1 MEIQIPLVIFTSF
14 LAWAAGIFGT
24 QCILA
29 LQKRGGAVQL
39 QALICSAVVL
49 VVGGIAVV
57 FHLTHPFNLFNGFGH
72 ITSGITQELIAI
84 VLLAVVMV
92 LFFLML
98 RRSEDD
104 TVPQW
109 LAVVGIAVVLVLIVA
124 MGHSYMMPSLPAW
137 DTVLQLLSLLGAACV
152 MGPATVAFIGAAKG
166 VEIEGIGLLTV
177 IGAAVNA
184 VLSAAYMFAM
194 EASSATFQS
203 FQYYFDPTH
212 PNVAMANPAN
222 VSLFTGDSLAALVVA
237 IIALVGRPRR
247 RAFGQEAGRVE
258 GVGRR
263 GRHRRPGVRR
273 GSAHHD
279 VHHGRD
285 PVHAVL
291 AGFGEAACA
300 CASPP
305 FEK

>member
-1 MEIQIPLVIFTSF
+1 MELQWPLILFTTL
-14 LAWAAGIFGT
+14 LAWAAGVFGA
-24 QCILA
+24 QCLYA
-29 LQKRGGAVQL
+29 LRGQGTRAQMP
-39 QALICSAVVL
+39 ALITSAALL
-49 VVGGIAVV
+49 VVGGIAVF
-57 FHLTHPFNLFNGFGH
+57 FHLEHWERIFNGFGH
-72 ITSGITQELIAI
+72 LTSGITQELIAI
-84 VLLAVVMV
+84 VLLAVAMV

-98 RRSEDD
+98 RRSEDN

-109 LAVVGIAVVLVLIVA
+109 LAVVGIVLVLVLIVA

-152 MGPATVAFIGAAKG
+152 MGPATVAFIGAARG
-166 VEIEGIGLLTV
+166 IEIEGIGLLAV

-237 IIALVGRPRR
+237 VIALVVALVG
-247 RAFGQEAGRVE
+247 ALLGKKQGAWKVWGAVVAIAGLVC
-258 GVGRR
+258 
-263 GRHRRPGVRR
+263 
-273 GSAHHD
+273 
-279 VHHGRD
+279 
-285 PVHAVL
+285 AVAL
-291 AGFGEAACA
+291 RIMMYTMGETL
-300 CASPP
+300 
-305 FEK
+305 FMLY

>member
-39 QALICSAVVL
+39 PALICSAVVL

-98 RRSEDD
+98 RRSEDS

-109 LAVVGIAVVLVLIVA
+109 LAVVGIVAVLVLIVA

-137 DTVLQLLSLLGAACV
+137 DTVLQLLSLLGGACI
-152 MGPATVAFIGAAKG
+152 MGPATVAFIGAVRG
-166 VEIEGIGLLTV
+166 EDIPGIGLLVV
-177 IGAAVNA
+177 IGAAVN
-184 VLSAAYMFAM
+184 
-194 EASSATFQS
+194 
-203 FQYYFDPTH
+203 
-212 PNVAMANPAN
+212 
-222 VSLFTGDSLAALVVA
+222 G
-237 IIALVGRPRR
+237 IA
-247 RAFGQEAGRVE
+247 
-258 GVGRR
+258 
-263 GRHRRPGVRR
+263 
-273 GSAHHD
+273 
-279 VHHGRD
+279 
-285 PVHAVL
+285 PVQFVTQL
-291 AGFGEAACA
+291 
-300 CASPP
+300 
-305 FEK
+305 

>member
-39 QALICSAVVL
+39 PALICSAVVL

-57 FHLTHPFNLFNGFGH
+57 FHLTHRSTCSTGSD
-72 ITSGITQELIAI
+72 TSPRASPRKAHRHCA
-84 VLLAVVMV
+84 LAVVMV

-109 LAVVGIAVVLVLIVA
+109 LAVVGIVVVLVLIVA

-152 MGPATVAFIGAAKG
+152 MGPATVAFIGAVKG
-166 VEIEGIGLLTV
+166 VEIEGIGLLAV

-203 FQYYFDPTH
+203 FQYYFDRRTRTWLWPIRPTC
-212 PNVAMANPAN
+212 PCSPATRWRLLWWR
-222 VSLFTGDSLAALVVA
+222 SSPWWSPSSARFWARS
-237 IIALVGRPRR
+237 R
-247 RAFGQEAGRVE
+247 E
-258 GVGRR
+258 R
-263 GRHRRPGVRR
+263 GRCGARWSP
-273 GSAHHD
+273 S
-279 VHHGRD
+279 
-285 PVHAVL
+285 PVWCVPWL
-291 AGFGEAACA
+291 
-300 CASPP
+300 CAS
-305 FEK
+305 

>member
-1 MEIQIPLVIFTSF
+1 MEIQWPLILFTF
-14 LAWAAGIFGT
+14 FNCLAGGIFLMQG
-24 QCILA
+24 ILTLAGKGKAMQLASCVSAIVA
-29 LQKRGGAVQL
+29 LAIGGLSVF
-39 QALICSAVVL
+39 
-49 VVGGIAVV
+49 
-57 FHLTHPFNLFNGFGH
+57 FHLQHPLRMLNGFGH

-109 LAVVGIAVVLVLIVA
+109 LAVVGIVVVLVLIVA

-152 MGPATVAFIGAAKG
+152 MGPATVAFIGAVKG

-237 IIALVGRPRR
+237 VIALVVALVG
-247 RAFGQEAGRVE
+247 ALLGKKQGAWKVWGAVVAIAGLVC
-258 GVGRR
+258 
-263 GRHRRPGVRR
+263 
-273 GSAHHD
+273 
-279 VHHGRD
+279 
-285 PVHAVL
+285 AVAL
-291 AGFGEAACA
+291 RIMMYTMGETL
-300 CASPP
+300 
-305 FEK
+305 FMLY

>member
-39 QALICSAVVL
+39 PALICSAAVL

-84 VLLAVVMV
+84 VLLAVAMV

-98 RRSEDD
+98 RRSEDN

-109 LAVVGIAVVLVLIVA
+109 LAVVGIVLVLVLIVA

-152 MGPATVAFIGAAKG
+152 MGPATVAFIGAARG
-166 VEIEGIGLLTV
+166 IEIEGIGLLAV

-194 EASSATFQS
+194 EA
-203 FQYYFDPTH
+203 YFDPTH

-237 IIALVGRPRR
+237 VIALVVALVG
-247 RAFGQEAGRVE
+247 ALLGKKQGAWKVWGAVVAIAGLVC
-258 GVGRR
+258 
-263 GRHRRPGVRR
+263 
-273 GSAHHD
+273 
-279 VHHGRD
+279 
-285 PVHAVL
+285 AVAL
-291 AGFGEAACA
+291 RIMMYTMGETL
-300 CASPP
+300 
-305 FEK
+305 FMLY

>member
-39 QALICSAVVL
+39 PALICSAVVL

-98 RRSEDD
+98 RRSEDS

-109 LAVVGIAVVLVLIVA
+109 LAVVGIVAVLVLIVA

-137 DTVLQLLSLLGAACV
+137 DTVLQLLSLLG
-152 MGPATVAFIGAAKG
+152 GA
-166 VEIEGIGLLTV
+166 
-177 IGAAVNA
+177 
-184 VLSAAYMFAM
+184 
-194 EASSATFQS
+194 
-203 FQYYFDPTH
+203 
-212 PNVAMANPAN
+212 
-222 VSLFTGDSLAALVVA
+222 
-237 IIALVGRPRR
+237 
-247 RAFGQEAGRVE
+247 
-258 GVGRR
+258 
-263 GRHRRPGVRR
+263 
-273 GSAHHD
+273 
-279 VHHGRD
+279 
-285 PVHAVL
+285 
-291 AGFGEAACA
+291 
-300 CASPP
+300 
-305 FEK
+305 

>member
-1 MEIQIPLVIFTSF
+1 METQWPLVIFTLF
-14 LAWAAGIFGT
+14 VCLTCGT
-24 QCILA
+24 LGGMSILA
-29 LQKRGGAVQL
+29 LKGQGRNL
-39 QALICSAVVL
+39 QMTALITSAVSL
-49 VVGGIAVV
+49 VVGGIGA
-57 FHLTHPFNLFNGFGH
+57 FLHLEHWERIFNGFGH

-109 LAVVGIAVVLVLIVA
+109 LAVVGIVVVLVLIVA

-237 IIALVGRPRR
+237 VIALVVALVG
-247 RAFGQEAGRVE
+247 ALLGKKQGAWKVWGAVVAIAGLVC
-258 GVGRR
+258 
-263 GRHRRPGVRR
+263 
-273 GSAHHD
+273 
-279 VHHGRD
+279 
-285 PVHAVL
+285 AVAL
-291 AGFGEAACA
+291 RIMMYTMGETL
-300 CASPP
+300 
-305 FEK
+305 FMLY

>member
-1 MEIQIPLVIFTSF
+1 MELQWPLILFTTL
-14 LAWAAGIFGT
+14 LAWAAGVFGA
-24 QCILA
+24 QCLYA
-29 LQKRGGAVQL
+29 LRGQGTRAQMP
-39 QALICSAVVL
+39 ALIASAALL
-49 VVGGIAVV
+49 VVGGIAVF
-57 FHLTHPFNLFNGFGH
+57 FHLEHWERIFNGFGH

-84 VLLAVVMV
+84 VLLAVAMV

-109 LAVVGIAVVLVLIVA
+109 LAVVGLVLVCVLIVA

-184 VLSAAYMFAM
+184 VLSVAYMFAM

-222 VSLFTGDSLAALVVA
+222 VSLFTGDSLTALVIAVIALVVA
-237 IIALVGRPRR
+237 LVGALVGKKQG
-247 RAFGQEAGRVE
+247 AWKVWGAVVAIAGLVCAVALRVMMYTM
-258 GVGRR
+258 
-263 GRHRRPGVRR
+263 
-273 GSAHHD
+273 
-279 VHHGRD
+279 
-285 PVHAVL
+285 
-291 AGFGEAACA
+291 GETL
-300 CASPP
+300 
-305 FEK
+305 FMLY

>member
-1 MEIQIPLVIFTSF
+1 MELQWPLILFTT
-14 LAWAAGIFGT
+14 LVAWSAGVFGT
-24 QCILA
+24 QAVLA
-29 LQKRGGAVQL
+29 LRGEAPKAQLSCWITAAVL
-39 QALICSAVVL
+39 LAA
-49 VVGGIAVV
+49 GGIAVF
-57 FHLTHPFNLFNGFGH
+57 FHLEHFERIFNGFGH
-72 ITSGITQELIAI
+72 LTSGITQELIAI

-109 LAVVGIAVVLVLIVA
+109 LAVVGIVVVLVLIVA

-152 MGPATVAFIGAAKG
+152 MGPATVAFIGAVKG

-237 IIALVGRPRR
+237 IIALVVALVG
-247 RAFGQEAGRVE
+247 ALLGKKQGAWKVWGAVVAIAGLVC
-258 GVGRR
+258 
-263 GRHRRPGVRR
+263 
-273 GSAHHD
+273 
-279 VHHGRD
+279 
-285 PVHAVL
+285 AVAL
-291 AGFGEAACA
+291 RIMMYTMGETL
-300 CASPP
+300 
-305 FEK
+305 FMLY

>member
-24 QCILA
+24 QCVLA

-39 QALICSAVVL
+39 PALICAGVVL

-84 VLLAVVMV
+84 VLLAVAMV

-98 RRSEDD
+98 RRSEDG

-109 LAVVGIAVVLVLIVA
+109 LSVVGLVLVVVLLIA

-137 DTVLQLLSLLGAACV
+137 DSVLQLLSLFGAACL
-152 MGPATVAFIGAAKG
+152 MGPATVAFIGAVKG
-166 VEIEGIGLLTV
+166 APVEGIGLLAI

-184 VLSAAYMFAM
+184 VLTAAYLFAM
-194 EASSATFQS
+194 EASAASFQS

-212 PNVAMANPAN
+212 PNVALADPAS
-222 VSLFTGDSLAALVVA
+222 VSLFTGDSLTALVLVVA
-237 IIALVGRPRR
+237 AVAVSFVAAFLGKKQGDWKLWGIVLLIAGLVCAIAL
-247 RAFGQEAGRVE
+247 RVIMYTM
-258 GVGRR
+258 
-263 GRHRRPGVRR
+263 
-273 GSAHHD
+273 
-279 VHHGRD
+279 
-285 PVHAVL
+285 
-291 AGFGEAACA
+291 GETL
-300 CASPP
+300 
-305 FEK
+305 FMLY

>member
-39 QALICSAVVL
+39 PALICSAAVL

-84 VLLAVVMV
+84 VLLAVAMV

-98 RRSEDD
+98 RRSEDN

-109 LAVVGIAVVLVLIVA
+109 LAVVGIVLVLVLIVA

-152 MGPATVAFIGAAKG
+152 MGPATVAFIGAARG
-166 VEIEGIGLLTV
+166 IEIEGIGLLAV

-203 FQYYFDPTH
+203 FQYYFDPTL
-212 PNVAMANPAN
+212 PDVAMRQSEQITGAILAGEHAVAFWLGNVVVGCAVPA
-222 VSLFTGDSLAALVVA
+222 VPAALVMCGKVPAEKALAVA
-237 IIALVGRPRR
+237 VIALVCAVIGTIVW
-247 RAFGQEAGRVE
+247 RVLLYE
-258 GVGRR
+258 V
-263 GRHRRPGVRR
+263 
-273 GSAHHD
+273 
-279 VHHGRD
+279 
-285 PVHAVL
+285 AVNAL
-291 AGFGEAACA
+291 IQFQWALQ
-300 CASPP
+300 
-305 FEK
+305 